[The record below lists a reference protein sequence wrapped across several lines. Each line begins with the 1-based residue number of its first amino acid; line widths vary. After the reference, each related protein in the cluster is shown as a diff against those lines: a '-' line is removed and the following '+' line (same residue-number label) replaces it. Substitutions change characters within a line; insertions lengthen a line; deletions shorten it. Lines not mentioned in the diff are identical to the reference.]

1 MTEPLVLSGADRI
14 LIFAPHPDDETLATG
29 GLIQRALDERAAVRV
44 VFVTDG
50 ENNPWAQRAVEWRWR
65 IGPADRERWGERR
78 RGEAVAALACLGVP
92 STQTTFLGYPDQGLQ
107 RLLLAGD
114 DDLREA
120 ITTELTSFRPSLLVA
135 PSLEDL
141 HPDHSALAIFVRRA
155 LDRLEPRE
163 RPRERD
169 FVVHHDGPVLPAA
182 GALRLVLSHEERE
195 RKRRAILNHGS
206 QLRLRRDVLLEF
218 ADGDELFLTPGHA
231 AFHNGRH
238 PVRDAVMDGD
248 ALVLEIERHSR
259 LGAFGPT
266 DLLLSLN
273 RPETRETLVARLPR
287 RSGALELYQR
297 ASGALVARG
306 EWQTARRGR
315 AESAILPSRVL
326 AGSLRAFAKL
336 ERRFGFFD
344 EAGWRA
350 LPVPARAGEPARA
363 LATRARAVAPGG
375 SGIVA
380 RVRQA
385 PGDQP

>member
-1 MTEPLVLSGADRI
+1 LTEPLIVSAADRI

-29 GLIQRALDERAAVRV
+29 GLIQRALDHGAEVRV
-44 VFVTDG
+44 VFATDG

-65 IGPADRERWGERR
+65 IGLADRERWGERR
-78 RGEAVAALACLGVP
+78 RGEALAALECLGVS
-92 STQTTFLGYPDQGLQ
+92 STHTTFMGYPDQGLQ

-114 DDLREA
+114 DDLCEA
-120 ITTELTSFRPSLLVA
+120 ITAEVTTFRPSLLVA

-141 HPDHSALAIFVRRA
+141 HPDHSALAIFLRRA

-169 FVVHHDGPVLPAA
+169 FVVHHDGPVMPAP
-182 GALRLVLSHEERE
+182 GAQRLVLSHEERE
-195 RKRRAILNHGS
+195 RKRRAILSHAS

-218 ADGDELFLTPGHA
+218 ADGDELFLPPGHA

-238 PVRDAVMDGD
+238 PLRDAVMDGD

-259 LGAFGPT
+259 FGAFGPT
-266 DLLLSLN
+266 DLLLSLD
-273 RPETRETLVARLPR
+273 RPEARETLAARLPR
-287 RSGALELYQR
+287 RSGALELYHR
-297 ASGALVARG
+297 ASGTLVARG
-306 EWQTARRGR
+306 EWQAARRGR
-315 AESAILPSRVL
+315 AETAILPARVL

-350 LPVPARAGEPARA
+350 LPVPARAGEPTRPIAA
-363 LATRARAVAPGG
+363 RARAAAPSG
-375 SGIVA
+375 SGAVV
-380 RVRQA
+380 RVQQS
-385 PGDQP
+385 PGDSH